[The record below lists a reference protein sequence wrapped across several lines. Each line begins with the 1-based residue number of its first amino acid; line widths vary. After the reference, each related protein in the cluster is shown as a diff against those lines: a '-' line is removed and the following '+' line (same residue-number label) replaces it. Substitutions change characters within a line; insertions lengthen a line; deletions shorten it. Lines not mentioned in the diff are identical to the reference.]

1 MQYKINTYPDNIY
14 AYIYVFWLL
23 DSYSQCACGKCLSVH
38 LLSYDQKS
46 KQKIDA
52 DFYSTHYTYKYIH
65 ANYKQSIIKQIS
77 KSTQNTFKICMH
89 F

>member
-14 AYIYVFWLL
+14 A
-23 DSYSQCACGKCLSVH
+23 CGKCLSVH
-38 LLSYDQKS
+38 LLS
-46 KQKIDA
+46 
-52 DFYSTHYTYKYIH
+52 FH

-77 KSTQNTFKICMH
+77 KLTQNIYKIFMY